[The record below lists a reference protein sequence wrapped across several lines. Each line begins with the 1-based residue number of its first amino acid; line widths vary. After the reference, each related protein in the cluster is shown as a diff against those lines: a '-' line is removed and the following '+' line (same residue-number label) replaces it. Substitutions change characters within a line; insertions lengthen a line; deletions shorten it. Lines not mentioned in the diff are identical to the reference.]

1 MTDARNGGTTTSST
15 AQKSQ
20 VHDAVTVRS
29 TVEVPVRL
37 ADGFTTSAQMTTFRG
52 LSDGEE
58 HLALAFGPTSDTPL
72 VRLHSECLTG
82 DVFGSARCDCGPQ
95 LTESLKLLSASGG
108 LLLYLRQ
115 EGRGI
120 GLYNKLDAYD
130 VQDRLGLDTFAAN
143 RHLNFSDDL
152 RDYRAAAQML
162 HVLGASRLRLLSNNP
177 DKTAQLREYGIEIV
191 DQVPT
196 GAFLNERN
204 LRYLRAKVELHGHC
218 IEITQEIA

>member
-1 MTDARNGGTTTSST
+1 MTDALKGEKTSSRT
-15 AQKSQ
+15 AEADPVGDGAS
-20 VHDAVTVRS
+20 VRVQ
-29 TVEVPVRL
+29 VEVPLRL
-37 ADGFTTSAQMTTFRG
+37 ADGTALKTHMISFRG
-52 LSDGEE
+52 LSDGLE
-58 HLALAFGPTSDTPL
+58 HLALTFDPIAGTPL

-95 LTESLKLLSASGG
+95 LTESLKMLSVSGG
-108 LLLYLRQ
+108 ILLYLRQ

-120 GLYNKLDAYD
+120 GLFNKLDAYS

-162 HVLGASRLRLLSNNP
+162 RVLGASKVCLLSNNP
-177 DKTAQLREYGIEIV
+177 DKTEQLRRYGIDVV

-196 GAFLNERN
+196 GAFLNECN
-204 LRYLRAKVELHGHC
+204 LRYLRAKVELHGHR

>member
-1 MTDARNGGTTTSST
+1 M
-15 AQKSQ
+15 
-20 VHDAVTVRS
+20 
-29 TVEVPVRL
+29 RL
-37 ADGFTTSAQMTTFRG
+37 TDGFTTSAQVTTFRG

-58 HLALAFGPTSDTPL
+58 HLALAFGPTPDTPL

-152 RDYRAAAQML
+152 RDYRSAAQML
-162 HVLGASRLRLLSNNP
+162 HVLGVSRLRLLSNNP

-191 DQVPT
+191 DQVAT

-204 LRYLRAKVELHGHC
+204 LHYLRAKAELHGHC